1 MCDCGGSLR
10 SDFSHES
17 IVVAMLKRI
26 AIGLGVLLGL
36 VGIGIVAVL
45 LVGSSNVAR
54 TYDVPALAQLAV
66 TGDSAQVA
74 RGAHLAN
81 IYGCND
87 CHGENFAGNV
97 MEDAPPFRIVAANLT
112 PGAGGIGSRYTIED
126 WDRTIRHGVKPD
138 GRAVIVMPSAAFH
151 SVGDADMAA
160 LIAYLQTLEPVD
172 NELPTTTF
180 KPLGRILAA
189 GPMKAMLDF
198 EVRSEPARSEM
209 PTPGPTV
216 EYGAYLA
223 GVCAY
228 CHGENLEGMM
238 EPPGP
243 PGMIPAPGLMAAGR
257 WSFEEFETAVR
268 TGVRPNGKEINA
280 TFMPLALTQHM
291 SDQELQALHAYF
303 GTITQS
309 EVASGTDV

>member
-1 MCDCGGSLR
+1 
-10 SDFSHES
+10 
-17 IVVAMLKRI
+17 MLKRI
-26 AIGLGVLLGL
+26 AVGLGAVLGLLIVLL
-36 VGIGIVAVL
+36 VAL
-45 LVGSSNVAR
+45 FLVGSSNVAR
-54 TYDVPALAQLAV
+54 TYDVPELARLNV
-66 TGDSAQVA
+66 TGDSAQVV

-112 PGAGGIGSRYTIED
+112 PGAGGVSGRYTVED

-138 GRAVIVMPSAAFH
+138 GRSVIVMPSAAFH
-151 SVGDADMAA
+151 SISDVDMAA

-198 EVRSEPARSEM
+198 EVRSEPARADT
-209 PTPGPTV
+209 PPPGPTAD
-216 EYGAYLA
+216 YGAYLA

-228 CHGENLEGMM
+228 CHGENLEGMA

-243 PGMIPAPGLMAAGR
+243 PGMIPAPGLMAAGK
-257 WSFEEFETAVR
+257 WTFEEFETALR
-268 TGVRPNGKEINA
+268 TGVRPNGQEFNA
-280 TFMPLALTQHM
+280 TFMPLALTRHM
-291 SDQELQALHAYF
+291 SDEELRALHAHF
-303 GTITQS
+303 GTLTES
-309 EVASGTDV
+309 EVAASTDA